1 MNSPVESENNVWYRQ
16 FYVWLVIVLP
26 LCAVVASFATLYI
39 AMQNPPEMVVE
50 DYARIEAIAEE
61 NMARDRLA
69 AQLGLTASLQMKD
82 ADSNGMTP
90 LVLSLDGQP
99 IDVLPLSIRV
109 RVVHSTTSRFDAEAI
124 LTKTGERYFGAIKVP
139 DSSYDLHIENLERTW
154 LLSARPAN
162 GAMRV
167 EMAPLTKNSAG

>member
-1 MNSPVESENNVWYRQ
+1 MNTRVENENNVWYRE

-39 AMQNPPEMVVE
+39 AIQNPPEMVVE

-61 NMARDRLA
+61 NIARDRLA
-69 AQLGLTASLQMKD
+69 AQLGLTASLQMNI

-99 IDVLPLSIRV
+99 IDALPLSVRV
-109 RVVHSTTSRFDAEAI
+109 RVFHSTTSKFDAEAI
-124 LTKTGERYFGAIKVP
+124 LTKTGGRYFGAIKLP
-139 DSSYDLHIENLERTW
+139 DSNYDLRIENLERTW
-154 LLSARPAN
+154 LLSTRPES

-167 EMAPLTKNSAG
+167 EMAPLTKDTAG